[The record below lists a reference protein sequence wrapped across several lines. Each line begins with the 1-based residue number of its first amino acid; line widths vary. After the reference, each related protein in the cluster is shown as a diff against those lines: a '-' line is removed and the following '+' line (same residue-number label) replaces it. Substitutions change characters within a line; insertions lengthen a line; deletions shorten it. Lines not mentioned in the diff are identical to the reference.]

1 MLRKYSTRFFLAKKA
16 INTLLLACMIITNYK
31 IRPLYTMLSKT
42 RANVKIYD
50 GQAKWMYFL
59 IEDDDLLEKYKT
71 VWDNVS
77 TGIKKPGFNKSF
89 LKTKTKSYGDEAIG
103 FYNKKISK
111 VGFNH
116 TCIAVITIDS
126 APKKQEKHYS
136 GVFYKRM

>member
-59 IEDDDLLEKYKT
+59 IEDDDLL
-71 VWDNVS
+71 
-77 TGIKKPGFNKSF
+77 
-89 LKTKTKSYGDEAIG
+89 
-103 FYNKKISK
+103 
-111 VGFNH
+111 
-116 TCIAVITIDS
+116 
-126 APKKQEKHYS
+126 
-136 GVFYKRM
+136 